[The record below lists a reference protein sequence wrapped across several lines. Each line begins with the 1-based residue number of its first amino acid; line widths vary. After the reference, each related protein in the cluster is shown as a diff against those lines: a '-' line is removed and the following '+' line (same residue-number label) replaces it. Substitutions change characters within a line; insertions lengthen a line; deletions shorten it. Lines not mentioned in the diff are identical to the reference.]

1 MRRLAASREAA
12 ASESAVIG
20 PNGGWLIQGCD
31 PSGQVVRQTW
41 VRSREAREEV
51 APDGSGQDKGCH

>member
-1 MRRLAASREAA
+1 MRCLAASREAA

-51 APDGSGQDKGCH
+51 ASDGSGQDKGCH